1 MSNIL
6 SAKDVSALRDEL
18 ETRAEEAFRKK
29 HGRNPPPRPLEVY
42 DGEVPE
48 EDDLPPPAASHDSGP
63 MSDQELEDQEEMA
76 DLRRAVMTGAERAAL
91 AATLAA
97 LKRELADLEG
107 ALESNRDQD
116 AGNPRGEDLDKRDG
130 VYGRIV
136 DIEDILDTYGP

>member
-6 SAKDVSALRDEL
+6 SAKDVAALRDEL
-18 ETRAEEAFRKK
+18 ETRAEDAFRKK

-48 EDDLPPPAASHDSGP
+48 EEDLPPPAASHDTGP

-76 DLRRAVMTGAERAAL
+76 DLRREVMTPEERAAL

-116 AGNPRGEDLDKRDG
+116 AGTPRGEDLDKRDG
-130 VYGRIV
+130 VYSRVV
-136 DIEDILDTYGP
+136 DIEDILDTYCP